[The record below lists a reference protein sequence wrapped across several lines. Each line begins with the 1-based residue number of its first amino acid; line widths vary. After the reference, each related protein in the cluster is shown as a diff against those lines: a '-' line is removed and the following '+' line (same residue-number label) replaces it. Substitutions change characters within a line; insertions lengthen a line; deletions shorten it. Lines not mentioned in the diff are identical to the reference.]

1 MGDSLKIYSFDEC
14 ILRTY
19 DIPAY
24 MLAIKPA
31 KVGKTYEASAFL
43 VLTGPQMKNG
53 SVHVKNYLRARLV
66 NLSREVMLFRS
77 QGLKEENKSSVS
89 PRS

>member
-1 MGDSLKIYSFDEC
+1 MKSKANGNWMGDSLKIYSFDEC

-43 VLTGPQMKNG
+43 VLTGP
-53 SVHVKNYLRARLV
+53 
-66 NLSREVMLFRS
+66 
-77 QGLKEENKSSVS
+77 
-89 PRS
+89 